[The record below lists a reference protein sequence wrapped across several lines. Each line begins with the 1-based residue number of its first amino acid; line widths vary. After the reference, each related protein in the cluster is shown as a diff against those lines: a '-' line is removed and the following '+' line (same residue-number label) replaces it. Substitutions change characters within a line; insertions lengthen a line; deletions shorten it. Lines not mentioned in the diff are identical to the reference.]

1 MLLDNHEAYV
11 LANQRAGRRQGEV
24 SDGQKAVVARLL
36 PSLKLTKP
44 GDGRV
49 NGILTANSQQAL
61 EAARTDLDKERP
73 AGKTYDHEVVTSQ
86 KRAPDP

>member
-1 MLLDNHEAYV
+1 MRLLDNHEAYV

-49 NGILTANSQQAL
+49 NGILTANTKQ
-61 EAARTDLDKERP
+61 P
-73 AGKTYDHEVVTSQ
+73 AVLVGGCCVLSHRS
-86 KRAPDP
+86 

>member
-49 NGILTANSQQAL
+49 NGIVRKWT
-61 EAARTDLDKERP
+61 
-73 AGKTYDHEVVTSQ
+73 GVTGPLLPFAP
-86 KRAPDP
+86 RACPIHFRMCISCVGRVPSASSA

>member
-1 MLLDNHEAYV
+1 MRLLDNHEAYV

-49 NGILTANSQQAL
+49 NGILTANSFFPHQTHKNEL
-61 EAARTDLDKERP
+61 T
-73 AGKTYDHEVVTSQ
+73 
-86 KRAPDP
+86 